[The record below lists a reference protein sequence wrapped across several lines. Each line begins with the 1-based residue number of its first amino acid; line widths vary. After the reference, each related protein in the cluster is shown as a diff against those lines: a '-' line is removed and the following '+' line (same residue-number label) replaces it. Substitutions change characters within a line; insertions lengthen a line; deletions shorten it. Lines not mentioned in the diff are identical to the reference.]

1 MDAAAPLREA
11 GKEHQKA
18 VPEHGRHYSQDQR
31 RGVSG
36 KSYVFGRC
44 TSGNTEASRTGEWEK
59 SKRAALTPNLL
70 VIAGTA
76 SSFAVELTPGVCPHP
91 LHWRHSFA
99 VQSESYDPSCR
110 SCITPSPRSYLR
122 RLWGCCH
129 KPSHPTAGRSGHPDV
144 GGLFLR
150 KTSPP
155 VSWRTPGLIFPA
167 SRAHRNLS
175 DRGLTASSARTNRGS
190 SNAKIAVPT
199 VSYARAE
206 SCFRC

>member
-1 MDAAAPLREA
+1 MDAAAPLRKA

-129 KPSHPTAGRSGHPDV
+129 NHLIRPRGVQAIRTWGACFYEKHRHPFRGGHLGSFFQRQEHTETFQTVDSPLRVHGQIAGQAM
-144 GGLFLR
+144 LR
-150 KTSPP
+150 
-155 VSWRTPGLIFPA
+155 
-167 SRAHRNLS
+167 
-175 DRGLTASSARTNRGS
+175 
-190 SNAKIAVPT
+190 
-199 VSYARAE
+199 
-206 SCFRC
+206 